1 MTNRKL
7 AMFFVLAVV
16 LGGAAYF
23 LQSGNRPAAAKL
35 NGKTILPGLSV
46 ADVAKVEIGGK
57 LTLAASADGW
67 KVESLYGFPAD
78 REKIAENLMKLA
90 ELKVGQV
97 AHGRKLGA
105 ESAVVL
111 KDASGKELAALKL
124 GDKHSKKATGQAA
137 MYGGGGY
144 PDGRYVAFSGE
155 TVLVK
160 DTLDAFDG
168 DIKSWC
174 NTRIASFSSS
184 DVKAVSY
191 RHGNELVELEKGTNS
206 TWVLKGLTAKEELDT
221 SKTYSL
227 DSALSYLDFNKVA
240 DPKLTE
246 AELGFKTGYVYTVT
260 MKDGSNTVQHVATVG
275 NKAKDSSDRY
285 FKLDDGKW
293 VYLIS
298 TYSAENMMKSRKDL
312 VKAKEEPKKDEKKAD
327 AKAEEEKPAAAEAK
341 AEKPAENKPQQKNNS
356 PENKPQQGNKPQ
368 QNGKAQQNGK
378 PQQAG
383 QPFKKKEKEHKDD
396 VVLQARTK
404 GERKTVNTRS
414 EEVELD
420 KYNEKYENMIPLLN

>member
-1 MTNRKL
+1 MNSKSLISL
-7 AMFFVLAVV
+7 AAVAVV

-35 NGKTILPGLSV
+35 NGKAILPGLSV
-46 ADVAKVEIGGK
+46 ADVARIEVGGK
-57 LTLAASADGW
+57 LKLAASADGW
-67 KVESLYGFPAD
+67 KVESLYGYPAD
-78 REKIAENLMKLA
+78 REKIAVNLMKLA

-105 ESAVVL
+105 ESALVL

-137 MYGGGGY
+137 MYGGGSY
-144 PDGRYVAFSGE
+144 PDGRYVAFEGE

-168 DIKSWC
+168 DVKSWC

-184 DVKAVSY
+184 DVTAVSY
-191 RHGNELVELEKGTNS
+191 KHGNELVELTKGTNS
-206 TWVLKGLTAKEELDT
+206 TWQLKGLTAKEELDT

-260 MKDGSNTVQHVATVG
+260 MKDGSNTVSHVATVG
-275 NKAKDSSDRY
+275 NKVKGGSDRY

-293 VYLIS
+293 IFEIS

-327 AKAEEEKPAAAEAK
+327 AAKPA
-341 AEKPAENKPQQKNNS
+341 
-356 PENKPQQGNKPQ
+356 
-368 QNGKAQQNGK
+368 
-378 PQQAG
+378 
-383 QPFKKKEKEHKDD
+383 KK
-396 VVLQARTK
+396 
-404 GERKTVNTRS
+404 
-414 EEVELD
+414 
-420 KYNEKYENMIPLLN
+420 